1 MGWSHAAGTNDP
13 PEVRNWTI
21 HWIAL
26 VASCAALAMGY
37 DSAVIGGTMALDSF
51 KRDFGFNDI
60 PASLRDAHSADIV
73 STFHVGCFFGALFTF
88 PVAERIGRRWAILMA
103 CLIFMVGGSMM
114 AAADGKVALI
124 IAGRAIGGLG
134 IGSASLVVPV
144 YIAETSPPSVRGRL
158 VGIFEVASQ
167 SGGMLGFWINYATDR
182 TIDVADKAQWVVPL
196 ALQLVPIVVLACG
209 ILFCPESPRWLARG
223 DRFDEAE
230 RVLVYLRNL
239 PADHEYIRT
248 EMAAIRAQVE
258 ERSTMRMSKRQQLA
272 KVFQRGTRNRIA
284 IGAALMFL
292 QSFTGVNIMT
302 YYSPR
307 IFETLGI
314 TGTATKL
321 FSTGIYGVAKM
332 LGMLAFTF
340 VVVEGIGRRK
350 GLIWGAL
357 LGCLPLF
364 YVGGYVMKADPLS
377 RAAQGD
383 LVQDGWGYFAM
394 VCIYLNAFVI
404 CATWQGITWTY
415 AAEIFPL
422 DIRMLC
428 VALTTATTWLG
439 SFVVARATPY
449 MITDLGYGTYFMFG
463 AFVVAMGIW
472 AFFFVPETRGIFIE
486 QMDALFAKP
495 MHKAVWD
502 QLCGKPVV
510 VDSADSI
517 AAKKDGDAE
526 SIDEKKEKEVVHVA

>member
-1 MGWSHAAGTNDP
+1 MGFLHAKGTTDP

-21 HWIAL
+21 HWVAL

-37 DSAVIGGTMALDSF
+37 DTAVIGGTMALDSF
-51 KRDFGFNDI
+51 KRDFGLESAL
-60 PASLRDAHSADIV
+60 PHVRDATQADII
-73 STFHVGCFFGALFTF
+73 STFHVGCFFGALLTF
-88 PVAERIGRRWAILMA
+88 PIAEAIGRRKAILMA
-103 CLIFMVGGSMM
+103 AIVFMVGGSMM
-114 AAADGKVALI
+114 AAAQGSTAVI

-167 SGGMLGFWINYATDR
+167 SGSMLGFWINYATDR
-182 TIDVADKAQWVVPL
+182 TIDVRNKAQWVVPL
-196 ALQLVPIVVLACG
+196 ALQLLPVVVLAAG
-209 ILFCPESPRWLARG
+209 IFFCPESPRWLARG

-230 RVLVYLRNL
+230 QVLVYLRHL
-239 PADHEYIRT
+239 PADHEYIRN
-248 EMAAIRAQVE
+248 EMAEIRAQVE
-258 ERSTMRMSKRQQLA
+258 ERSTTHLSRKDQFRKLVA
-272 KVFQRGTRNRIA
+272 PGTRNRVA

-314 TGTATKL
+314 TGTTTKL

-332 LGMLAFTF
+332 LGMVAFTVF
-340 VVVEGIGRRK
+340 VVEGVGRRK
-350 GLIWGAL
+350 GLIWGSA
-357 LGCLPLF
+357 LGCIPLF
-364 YVGGYVMKADPLS
+364 YVGGYVMKADPLA
-377 RAAQGD
+377 RAGSGD
-383 LVQDGWGYFAM
+383 IQQDGWGYLAM
-394 VCIYLNAFVI
+394 VAIYVNAFII

-439 SFVVARATPY
+439 SFVVGRATPY

-463 AFVVAMGIW
+463 SFVVVMGIW
-472 AFFFVPETRGIFIE
+472 AFFFVPETRGIMLE
-486 QMDALFAKP
+486 GMDALFSKP
-495 MHKAVWD
+495 MHVTVWN
-502 QLCGKPVV
+502 QIRGRPVV
-510 VDSADSI
+510 EEAEAGDARSVADSI
-517 AAKKDGDAE
+517 
-526 SIDEKKEKEVVHVA
+526 EKKKPDVAHVA